1 VLHRNDK
8 AHECRVGK
16 GKVGAE
22 RPLSLSP
29 KPINHDFVIS
39 TDPPA
44 KAKRRAGGRNLVEKT
59 FKKNQTTGQKDVFFD
74 KS

>member
-1 VLHRNDK
+1 MLGK
-8 AHECRVGK
+8 A
-16 GKVGAE
+16 GAE

-39 TDPPA
+39 TE
-44 KAKRRAGGRNLVEKT
+44 GRNLFTKTLEKL
-59 FKKNQTTGQKDVFFD
+59 QKPERKGVFFD